1 VTSMTELRSG
11 ALTIADLDA
20 LPDEP
25 GTRYELFD
33 GELHVSKQPH
43 HGHQAICAGIAG
55 ALWSWNGQTRLG
67 RVFGAPGLV
76 FSERDAAA
84 PDVAWASHARL
95 RSIAGESPA
104 LQGAPELVVEVLSPG
119 AANQRRDR
127 KIKLRVYSRDGIE
140 EYWLVDPPAQTIA
153 VYRRRGA
160 ALELVVVLGAT
171 DTLTS
176 LLLPGFAV
184 AVGNLFRRP

>member
-1 VTSMTELRSG
+1 MAELRVG
-11 ALTIADLDA
+11 AMTIADLDR

-43 HGHQAICAGIAG
+43 YGHQAICTHITG
-55 ALWSWNGQTRLG
+55 ALWSWNEVSGLG
-67 RVFGAPGLV
+67 FVFTAPGLV

-95 RSIAGESPA
+95 SRIVGDSAA
-104 LQGAPELVVEVLSPG
+104 LQGAPELIVEVLSPG
-119 AANQRRDR
+119 VANQRRDR
-127 KIKLRVYSRDGIE
+127 EIKLRVYSRHGVD
-140 EYWLVDPPAQTIA
+140 EYWLVDPAAQTIA
-153 VYRRRGA
+153 VYRRAGT
-160 ALELVVVLGAT
+160 ALQRVATLRAT

-176 LLLPGFAV
+176 PLLPGLAV
-184 AVGNLFRRP
+184 PLDRLFRRP

>member
-1 VTSMTELRSG
+1 MAELRVG
-11 ALTIADLDA
+11 PMTVADLDA

-43 HGHQAICAGIAG
+43 HGHQAICTHITG
-55 ALWSWNGQTRLG
+55 ALWSWNESSRLG
-67 RVFGAPGLV
+67 FVFGAPGVV

-84 PDVAWASHARL
+84 PDIAWASHARL
-95 RSIAGESPA
+95 GSIAGESPA
-104 LQGAPELVVEVLSPG
+104 LQGAPELIVEVLSPG

-127 KIKLRVYSRDGIE
+127 EIKLRVYSRYGVE
-140 EYWLVDPPAQTIA
+140 EYWLVDPAAQTVA
-153 VYRRRGA
+153 VYRCDGA
-160 ALELVVVLGAT
+160 SLQLVAVLGAT

-176 LLLPGFAV
+176 PLLPGFAV
-184 AVGNLFRRP
+184 AVGRLLRRP